1 MLLKIFLILCAIALA
16 VSGGIFGARWAEL
29 RYAAER
35 SVLSFPQRLAAQTK
49 RRPMILAG
57 VYGLIFT
64 WSMLTSGV
72 ASGADS
78 LGFAI
83 LTLLFV
89 LAFQFFLVLC
99 TVTDSEQ
106 RVIFDRML
114 VPFAVLGLLSLPLL
128 GRVVSDHLLAAVLGF
143 AVFLAL
149 AFLTHGAIGG
159 GDIKLIAVLGLWL
172 GTDQLLAVA
181 IAGLLLGGLAAL
193 VLLAMGRNQKDL
205 SNYTPCFPLAA
216 IVLTMV

>member
-1 MLLKIFLILCAIALA
+1 MLLKFFLALCAIALA

-29 RYAAER
+29 RYASER
-35 SVLSFPQRLAAQTK
+35 SVLSFPGRLAAQTK

-72 ASGADS
+72 VSGAES

-89 LAFQFFLVLC
+89 LVFQFFLVLF
-99 TVTDSEQ
+99 TITDFEQ

-114 VPFAVLGLLSLPLL
+114 VPFAILGALSLPLL
-128 GRVVSDHLLAAVLGF
+128 GHVAGDHLIAAVIGF

-159 GDIKLIAVLGLWL
+159 GDIKLITVLGLWL

-181 IAGLLLGGLAAL
+181 IAGLLLSGLAAL
-193 VLLAMGRNQKDL
+193 ILLAMGRNQKDL

-216 IVLTMV
+216 IVMTMV

>member
-1 MLLKIFLILCAIALA
+1 MLLKFFLALCAIALA

-29 RYAAER
+29 RYASER
-35 SVLSFPQRLAAQTK
+35 SVLSFPGRLAAQTK

-72 ASGADS
+72 VSGAES

-89 LAFQFFLVLC
+89 LVFQFFLVLF
-99 TVTDSEQ
+99 TITDFEQ

-114 VPFAVLGLLSLPLL
+114 VPFAILGALSLPLL
-128 GRVVSDHLLAAVLGF
+128 GHVAGDHLIAAVIGF

-159 GDIKLIAVLGLWL
+159 GDIKLITVLGLWL

-181 IAGLLLGGLAAL
+181 IAGLLLSGLAAL
-193 VLLAMGRNQKDL
+193 ILLAMG
-205 SNYTPCFPLAA
+205 FPLAA
-216 IVLTMV
+216 IVMTMV

>member
-1 MLLKIFLILCAIALA
+1 MLLKFFLALCAIALA

-29 RYAAER
+29 RYASER
-35 SVLSFPQRLAAQTK
+35 SVLSFPGRLAAQTK

-72 ASGADS
+72 VSGAES

-89 LAFQFFLVLC
+89 LVFQFFLVLF
-99 TVTDSEQ
+99 TITDFEQ

-114 VPFAVLGLLSLPLL
+114 VPFAILGALSLPLL
-128 GRVVSDHLLAAVLGF
+128 GHVAGDHLIAAVIGF

-149 AFLTHGAIGG
+149 ACLTHGAIGG
-159 GDIKLIAVLGLWL
+159 GDIKLIKVLGLWL

-181 IAGLLLGGLAAL
+181 IAGLLLSGLAAL
-193 VLLAMGRNQKDL
+193 ILLAMGRNQKDL

-216 IVLTMV
+216 IVMTMV

>member
-1 MLLKIFLILCAIALA
+1 
-16 VSGGIFGARWAEL
+16 
-29 RYAAER
+29 
-35 SVLSFPQRLAAQTK
+35 
-49 RRPMILAG
+49 MILAG

-72 ASGADS
+72 VSGAES

-89 LAFQFFLVLC
+89 LVFQFFLVLF
-99 TVTDSEQ
+99 TITDFEQ

-114 VPFAVLGLLSLPLL
+114 VPFAILGALSLPLL
-128 GRVVSDHLLAAVLGF
+128 GHVAGDHLIAAVIGF

-159 GDIKLIAVLGLWL
+159 GDIKLITVLGLWL

-181 IAGLLLGGLAAL
+181 IAGLLLSGLAAL
-193 VLLAMGRNQKDL
+193 ILLAMGRNQKDL

-216 IVLTMV
+216 IVMTMV

>member
-1 MLLKIFLILCAIALA
+1 MLLKFFLALCAIALA

-29 RYAAER
+29 RYASER
-35 SVLSFPQRLAAQTK
+35 SVLSFPGRLAAQTK

-72 ASGADS
+72 VSGAES

-89 LAFQFFLVLC
+89 LVFQFFLVLF
-99 TVTDSEQ
+99 TITDFEQ
-106 RVIFDRML
+106 RVIFDCML
-114 VPFAVLGLLSLPLL
+114 VPFAILGALSLPLL
-128 GRVVSDHLLAAVLGF
+128 GHVAGDHLIAAVIGF
-143 AVFLAL
+143 AVFRAL

-159 GDIKLIAVLGLWL
+159 GDIKLITVLGLWL

-181 IAGLLLGGLAAL
+181 IAGLLLSGLAAL
-193 VLLAMGRNQKDL
+193 ILLAMGRNQKDL

-216 IVLTMV
+216 IVMTMV

>member
-1 MLLKIFLILCAIALA
+1 MLLKFFLALCAIALA

-29 RYAAER
+29 RYASER
-35 SVLSFPQRLAAQTK
+35 SVLSFPGRLAAQTK

-72 ASGADS
+72 VSGAES

-89 LAFQFFLVLC
+89 LVFQFFLVLF
-99 TVTDSEQ
+99 TITDFEQ

-114 VPFAVLGLLSLPLL
+114 VPFAILGALSLPLL
-128 GRVVSDHLLAAVLGF
+128 GHVVTDHLIAAIIGF

-159 GDIKLIAVLGLWL
+159 GDIKLITVLGLWL

-181 IAGLLLGGLAAL
+181 IAGLLLSGLAAL
-193 VLLAMGRNQKDL
+193 ILLAMGRNQKDL

-216 IVLTMV
+216 IVMTMV

>member
-99 TVTDSEQ
+99 TVTDFEQ

-149 AFLTHGAIGG
+149 AFLTHGALGG
-159 GDIKLIAVLGLWL
+159 GDIKLIAVP
-172 GTDQLLAVA
+172 

>member
-99 TVTDSEQ
+99 TVTDFEQ

-128 GRVVSDHLLAAVLGF
+128 GRVVSDHLLA

-216 IVLTMV
+216 IVLMMV

>member
-1 MLLKIFLILCAIALA
+1 MLLKLFLILCAIVLA
-16 VSGGIFGARWAEL
+16 VSGGIFGARWTEL
-29 RYAAER
+29 RYASER
-35 SVLSFPQRLAAQTK
+35 GVLSFPQKLAAQTK

-64 WSMLTSGV
+64 WSMLTRGV

-89 LAFQFFLVLC
+89 LVFQFFLVLC
-99 TVTDSEQ
+99 TVTDFEQ
-106 RVIFDRML
+106 RAEV
-114 VPFAVLGLLSLPLL
+114 G
-128 GRVVSDHLLAAVLGF
+128 GGG
-143 AVFLAL
+143 FLAR
-149 AFLTHGAIGG
+149 AFLSQGAIGG
-159 GDIKLIAVLGLWL
+159 GDSKLIAVRGLWL

-181 IAGLLLGGLAAL
+181 IAGLLLSGLAAL

-205 SNYTPCFPLAA
+205 SHYTPCFPLAA
-216 IVLTMV
+216 IVMTMV